1 MTNVYACVVYF
12 LYSLRLTLLLKFE
25 RTLFQLTGCG
35 EQVGEGKM
43 VEKSGK
49 EQAGVKDHIGYPGT
63 PS

>member
-1 MTNVYACVVYF
+1 M
-12 LYSLRLTLLLKFE
+12 YSLRLSPFLKFE